1 MKHGVKRSKN
11 KDEVHNSDKG
21 RKRESQVEPV
31 KHTVKH
37 AAKRSA
43 SPRAGAMTSSEAGI
57 CDDRISTPKVSGS
70 FAKDTIRDWAHNW
83 KRFFSIAVITMLG
96 VAVLTGIYAGC
107 RDMFQ
112 GANAFYGA
120 QRLYDIQ
127 VVSTL
132 GLTDDDAS
140 ALKALKGISSVQE
153 ERSASAQTKILGTEK
168 TVTVNQIGADGLN
181 KPYLQQGTMP
191 KGSGQVAVTQKFIL
205 DSGRAV
211 GDTITLSQSDTNS
224 SQSGILQFP
233 TKLKI
238 TAVVLDPQNLVN
250 PDGYQAGTF
259 RNTAT
264 SDYSFFIRDDDG
276 SDTSDADSQST
287 VKAVYTAI
295 SLRVSDADGFDAFG
309 DQYTDAVRAVT
320 KRIENSVQNER
331 QTARR
336 QQLIDEANAKLS
348 DAKAET
354 ERQFSDAQA
363 QIDDNT
369 NQFNDRL
376 AALGATDDA
385 TRAALIA
392 QSQQLQQAQQ
402 QLADAQTQ
410 LDQRKT
416 QAETQ
421 FADQAAQIEKDIPQ
435 ARWYVNTRS
444 STGSFSSMKSDI
456 TSIESIGKAFPI
468 VFLVVAVLISLTT
481 MTRMVE
487 EERGLI
493 GTYLGL
499 GYGRI
504 AISMRYI
511 LFAALACLVGGGLGD
526 LAGFLGIP
534 ALLLVV
540 LKGLYVV
547 PGVKLLFDW
556 TYGTAGIAL
565 FVVGVVIATAFACRS
580 EMKQTP
586 AMLMQP
592 KSPKAGSRVL
602 LEYVTPIWKRM
613 KFLNKIT
620 VRNLFRFKGRLLMT
634 VGGIAGCTA
643 LIVCGLAI
651 NDSVQAIGPR
661 QFGEIYQYDLLAVS
675 GDDDFAA
682 LRQRLR
688 DDGKTTETM
697 EARIENTEM
706 SNADD
711 ESETVQLV
719 IVSDAK
725 KLNDMVSLQPADS
738 SSAVLPFGASA
749 ARGDL
754 NLGDS
759 GIIVAKSAAASLH
772 ISDGSTVKLRGQTM
786 QQAKVTAKVSAVN
799 RSFVGSDVYMTTA
812 YYEKL
817 FGEGSLGN
825 DADSAVGSDSS
836 SVSQAGSDVVMNAI
850 YAKLTGT
857 DDSQVAYADKL
868 ADDPVV
874 LSATSTISMKRG
886 FTFDL
891 MSAVVALIVG
901 LAGGLALIVLFTLAS
916 TNISER
922 VREIATL
929 KVLGFYDKEVHAYVN
944 KEMMILTLMGIV
956 VGLPLG
962 RYIGGLLT
970 SVLNLPSLYFEVTVT
985 PMSYIAAAG
994 VTLLFAL
1001 LVQLFTNPVLDRI
1014 DPASSLKSVE

>member
-1 MKHGVKRSKN
+1 
-11 KDEVHNSDKG
+11 
-21 RKRESQVEPV
+21 
-31 KHTVKH
+31 
-37 AAKRSA
+37 
-43 SPRAGAMTSSEAGI
+43 MTSSEAGI

-153 ERSASAQTKILGTEK
+153 ERSASAQTKISGTEK

-181 KPYLQQGTMP
+181 EPYLQQGTMP

-295 SLRVSDADGFDAFG
+295 SLRVSDADGSDAFG

-331 QTARR
+331 QTARK
-336 QQLIDEANAKLS
+336 QQIIDDANAKLS

-385 TRAALIA
+385 ARAALIA

-421 FADQAAQIEKDIPQ
+421 FADQTAQIEKDIPQ

-504 AISMRYI
+504 AISMRYV

-547 PGVKLLFDW
+547 PGAKMLFDW
-556 TYGTAGIAL
+556 TYGTVGIAL

-586 AMLMQP
+586 ARLMQP

-613 KFLNKIT
+613 KFLNKVT

-651 NDSVQAIGPR
+651 NDSVNALGPR
-661 QFGEIYQYDLLAVS
+661 QYGEIYQYDLLAVS
-675 GDDDFAA
+675 GDDDFSA

-688 DDGKTTETM
+688 DDGKTSETM

-706 SNADD
+706 SNAGD
-711 ESETVQLV
+711 ESQTVQLV
-719 IVSDAK
+719 IVPDAE
-725 KLNDMVSLQPADS
+725 KLNDMVSLQPVDS
-738 SSAVLPFGASA
+738 DSGASSTSGA
-749 ARGDL
+749 ATARGEL
-754 NLGDS
+754 KLGDS
-759 GIIVAKSAAASLH
+759 GIIVAQSAAAPMGVST
-772 ISDGSTVKLRGQTM
+772 GSTVTLRGQDL
-786 QQAKVTAKVSAVN
+786 QQAKAKVSAVDRN
-799 RSFVGSDVYMTTA
+799 LIGSDVYMTTA

-817 FGEGSLGN
+817 FGPDGKGIDSGSVSDDASALSSGSEVT
-825 DADSAVGSDSS
+825 ADSGGSSGAKTSS
-836 SVSQAGSDVVMNAI
+836 GVTMNAI

-857 DDSQVAYADKL
+857 DESQIAYADKL
-868 ADDPVV
+868 ADDPIV
-874 LSATSTISMKRG
+874 LSSTSTVGMERDFS
-886 FTFDL
+886 FDL

-929 KVLGFYDKEVHAYVN
+929 KVLGFYDREVHAYVN

-962 RYIGGLLT
+962 RYVGGLLT
-970 SVLNLPSLYFEVTVT
+970 SVLNMPSLYFEVNVNSL
-985 PMSYIAAAG
+985 SYVVAAG

-1014 DPASSLKSVE
+1014 DPVSSLKSVE